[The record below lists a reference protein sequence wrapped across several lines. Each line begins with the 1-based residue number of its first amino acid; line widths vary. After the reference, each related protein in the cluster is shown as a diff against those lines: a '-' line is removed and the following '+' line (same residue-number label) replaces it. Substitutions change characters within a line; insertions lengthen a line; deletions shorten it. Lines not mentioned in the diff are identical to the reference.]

1 MNKIE
6 TYIWKRRMKKLFIRC
21 FKLGDITRRYEESN
35 SNRHVYYPKIH
46 HVAFE
51 DNYVSFIFTLLNGIN
66 PELLEEKF
74 YIFQQ
79 VFGKNIT
86 LEGEIKRYELKVFI
100 EGLPRLL
107 NYQLDEWKNALSNKD
122 IPIVCGVNINGEQ
135 VSFDMSEHPHI
146 LLTGETGSGKS
157 SLLRVILTSLVLS
170 KSDEEIQ
177 FILGDLK
184 KSEFGLYRNLKH
196 VQGVYMYAKDLFH
209 SLKQLRREMDRR
221 GELLDEYEVTHIKDL
236 PMKLPYIILCIDEFA
251 LLKKEKAIMQ
261 VIEDV
266 SSVGRAL
273 GVLLILS
280 CQRADSKLMEGILKN
295 NLTIRI
301 SGRQSNS
308 RNSNIAGVPSAHKIK
323 MSDKGRM
330 YLMLDEEIEIQSPH
344 LTYEE
349 AKNLLKPY
357 TQTKEPKVSESNTD
371 EEFTIWE
378 EE

>member
-6 TYIWKRRMKKLFIRC
+6 MYIWKKRMKKLLIRC
-21 FKLGDITRRYEESN
+21 FKLGDITRRYEESS

-86 LEGEIKRYELKVFI
+86 LEGEIKRYELKVYF
-100 EGLPRLL
+100 EGLPQLF
-107 NYQLDEWKNALSNKD
+107 NYQLDEWKDALLDKD

-135 VSFDMSEHPHI
+135 ISFDMAENPHI

-170 KSDEEIQ
+170 KSDEELQ

-196 VQGVYMYAKDLFH
+196 VQGVHMYAKDLFQ
-209 SLKQLRREMDRR
+209 SLKQLRKEMDRR

-236 PMKLPYIILCIDEFA
+236 PIKLPYIILCIDEFA

-330 YLMLDEEIEIQSPH
+330 YLMLDKEIEIQSPH

-349 AKNLLKPY
+349 AKSLLSPY
-357 TQTKEPKVSESNTD
+357 IQTKESKVDKPN